1 VIVFL
6 ESLRLAFSSLRANP
20 LRAVLTILGI
30 VIGVAAV
37 VALTS
42 IGGGSTKAVV
52 DRFNSFGTDTIT
64 VQTSR
69 FSSNAAALTQSD
81 LAAIKRTP
89 GVKTTVYT
97 VDTNATVTS
106 GSTTAMASVTGT
118 FPQYKAIN
126 HLTVDAGTFFTQFD
140 VDHSLPVAVLGST
153 TASDLGMAPLRAV
166 GETINV
172 GGVRFRIIGVLASQG
187 GLSFGSVDSA
197 IVVPLSSIE
206 GRLVAFH
213 PDISEVRV
221 QAIPGAKD
229 TFSSAVEST
238 LRTQHGLTASEQDDF
253 QIVDASSISSAVS
266 SSTETLTRLMAAIA
280 AISLV
285 VGGIGVANV
294 MLVTVRERTREIGVR
309 RAVGATRRNVVVQFL
324 VDAVI
329 ISLIG
334 GVVGLVV
341 GFAGAFAGG
350 SALNISPVF
359 SWTAVILALVVAV
372 VVGVLAGIGPAAQ
385 AASVEPTNALRYE

>member
-1 VIVFL
+1 MTVLL

-52 DRFNSFGTDTIT
+52 DRFDSFGTDTVT
-64 VQTSR
+64 VQSSR
-69 FSSNAAALTQSD
+69 FSSSSTAITQSD
-81 LAAIKRTP
+81 LNAIRETP

-97 VDTNATVTS
+97 VDANATVTL
-106 GSTTAMASVTGT
+106 GSTQAMASVTGT

-126 HLTVDAGTFFTQFD
+126 HLTVKAGTFFTQFD
-140 VDHSLPVAVLGST
+140 VDHALPVAVLGST
-153 TASDLGMAPLRAV
+153 TADDLGLAPLRAV
-166 GETINV
+166 GQTVNV
-172 GGVRFRIIGVLASQG
+172 GGVRFRVVGVLASQG

-197 IVVPLSSIE
+197 ILVPLTSIE

-213 PDISEVRV
+213 PDISTVRV
-221 QAIPGAKD
+221 QAEPGAKD
-229 TFSSAVEST
+229 SLDTAVEAT
-238 LRTQHGLTASEQDDF
+238 LRTQHGLATSDQNDF
-253 QIVDASSISSAVS
+253 EIVDASSISSVVS
-266 SSTETLTRLMAAIA
+266 SSTKTLTRLMAAIA

-309 RAVGATRRNVVVQFL
+309 RAVGATRRDIVVQFL
-324 VDAVI
+324 VDAVV

-334 GVVGLVV
+334 GVIGLMV

-350 SALNISPVF
+350 SALDVTPVF
-359 SWTAVILALVVAV
+359 SWTAVVLAIVVAV
-372 VVGVLAGIGPAAQ
+372 AVGVLAGIGPAAQ
-385 AASVEPTNALRYE
+385 ASSVEPTNALRWE